1 MILNLTQHKATP
13 DQVADGVID
22 LPDYMREKLID
33 LLTFDDIPLRWNVIE
48 TAGNIAAL
56 AYLWMLQNDPN
67 NLSPKAMIGG
77 APFLICP
84 LENALKSHGVTVVYS
99 FSRRQS
105 KETVLPDGTVSKTS
119 EFKHIGWV

>member
-13 DQVADGVID
+13 SQIADGVID
-22 LPDYMREKLID
+22 LPDDMREELID
-33 LLTFDDIPLRWNVIE
+33 LLTFDDIPSKRNVIE

-67 NLSPKAMIGG
+67 NISPKAMIGG
-77 APFLICP
+77 ALFLICP
-84 LENALKSHGVTVVYS
+84 LERALTSRGFTVVYS

-105 KETVLPDGTVSKTS
+105 TETVLPNGTVSKTS